1 MIDFDPNTQD
11 ALMPADT
18 AMRFMT
24 WASYYNGLDLTPG
37 KSFAD
42 FSRNGKRLFAKEE
55 AARLD
60 RLKGVLFK
68 CFEPVSVAN
77 ATAALKRAKALGEP
91 CPFTEASLNALF
103 GTLQNGTTD

>member
-1 MIDFDPNTQD
+1 MIDFNPDTQD

-24 WASYYNGLDLTPG
+24 WASYYNGLDLTPW

-42 FSRNGKRLFAKEE
+42 FSRNGKRLFAKED

-68 CFEPVSVAN
+68 CFEPASVAN
-77 ATAALKRAKALGEP
+77 ATAALKRAKELGEP
-91 CPFTEASLNALF
+91 CPFTEESLNALF
-103 GTLQNGTTD
+103 GTPLE

>member
-18 AMRFMT
+18 AMKFMT
-24 WASYYNGLDLTPG
+24 WASYYNGLDLVPE

-42 FSRNGKRLFAKEE
+42 FMRDGRYLFAKED

-60 RLKGVLFK
+60 RLKDVLFK
-68 CFEPVSVAN
+68 CFEPSSVAK
-77 ATAALKRAKALGEP
+77 ATAALKRAKELDEP
-91 CPFTEASLNALF
+91 CPFPEESLNALF
-103 GTLQNGTTD
+103 GEIKP